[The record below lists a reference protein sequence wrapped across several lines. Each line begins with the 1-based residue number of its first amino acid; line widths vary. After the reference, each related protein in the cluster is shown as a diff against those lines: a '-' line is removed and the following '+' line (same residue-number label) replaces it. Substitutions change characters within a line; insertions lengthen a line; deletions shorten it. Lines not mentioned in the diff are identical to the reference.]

1 MYHFEWVSDPGHAWL
16 RVHRDLINELGWTQI
31 SQYSYHDNNEW
42 VYLEEDSDATKFI
55 EFLDS
60 KGIGSKFSESP
71 EQVND
76 MSFVRN
82 LTRF

>member
-1 MYHFEWVSDPGHAWL
+1 MYHFVWFSDPGHAWL

-76 MSFVRN
+76 MSFVRD
-82 LTRF
+82 LTPF

>member
-1 MYHFEWVSDPGHAWL
+1 MYHFVWFSDPGHAWL